1 MVLNSDNISKGDYN
15 FFSAAYFFG
24 FGDDNYSSD
33 SVRIVKLFYILISLI
48 LNILIIIS
56 IIKKKNRKFSIALLL
71 TGNILIINFIHSFSY
86 SFEWVLK
93 DSDHF
98 LKLFKD
104 DTNQSY
110 YEVGGLLV
118 GNMDDNAACI
128 TQGFFLVFSSLS
140 QDILIN
146 IFFFVINRPKIPSK
160 RRIRLYLFIGYC
172 FPLIICLIFLKF
184 KEFGINDKFCYIKKF
199 LFENQEYSYNGI
211 FPIIVMFIYALRLL
225 NLIISIYLLVQI
237 FKYVKA
243 NKLKKIYILKSS
255 SILIIQIITILIG
268 FLYRFISAIN
278 EEVGREITNTF
289 LYINTLDGILFPLAY
304 SLSNGIF
311 QNLFCEGKRNSA
323 ETITTDEDEETI
335 RNNETNQI
343 QNTVSRVTTEK
354 TFAMV
359 DIKDDNNFDLSY
371 N

>member
-1 MVLNSDNISKGDYN
+1 MELNSENISKGDYN

-24 FGDDNYSSD
+24 FGDDNLSYD
-33 SVRIVKLFYILISLI
+33 SVRIVKLLYILISFT
-48 LNILIIIS
+48 LNIIIIIS
-56 IIKKKNRKFSIALLL
+56 IIKKKNKKFSIALQL
-71 TGNILIINFIHSFSY
+71 TGNILIINFIHTFSY

-93 DSDHF
+93 DSNHF
-98 LKLFKD
+98 FYLYKKEEN
-104 DTNQSY
+104 TSY

-118 GNMDDNAACI
+118 GNMENNAACI
-128 TQGFFLVFSSLS
+128 TQGFFLLFSSLS

-146 IFFFVINRPKIPSK
+146 IFFFIINRPKVPSK
-160 RRIRLYLFIGYC
+160 GRIRLYLIMGYC
-172 FPLIICLIFLKF
+172 LSLIICLIFLKF
-184 KEFGINDKFCYIKKF
+184 QEFGINDKFCFIKKF
-199 LFENQEYSYNGI
+199 LFENNDYSYNRN

-225 NLIISIYLLVQI
+225 NLSISIYLLVQI

-268 FLYRFISAIN
+268 FLYRLISAIN
-278 EEVGREITNTF
+278 EDAGRKVTATF

-304 SLSNGIF
+304 SLSNAIF
-311 QNLFCEGKRNSA
+311 QDLFCDSKRNSV
-323 ETITTDEDEETI
+323 ETITTDDEEETI
-335 RNNETNQI
+335 RNNETNQT
-343 QNTVSRVTTEK
+343 QNTVSRATTEK

-359 DIKDDNNFDLSY
+359 DLKDDNNFDLSY